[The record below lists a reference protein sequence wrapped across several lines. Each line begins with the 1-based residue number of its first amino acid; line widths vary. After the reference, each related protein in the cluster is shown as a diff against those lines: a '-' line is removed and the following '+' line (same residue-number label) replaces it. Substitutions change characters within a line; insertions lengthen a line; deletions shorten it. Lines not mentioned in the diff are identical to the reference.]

1 MPAPERGSPGSGVF
15 LCGPLPFPWA
25 PRCGI
30 LEKTPKEDDT
40 LWKSA
45 PPPLADL
52 AAVTALEAACFPGGG
67 RRGASFQA
75 RLPPSPDSFWLL
87 VEGGR
92 VLAMV
97 NGMVTQQPDLTDA
110 MYDDASLHDP
120 AGPWQMIFGVATH
133 PDCRCRGYAGTLL
146 RHAIQETRPGER
158 QGWCSPAR
166 RSWSP
171 TTPGSALSAR
181 GASASQHG
189 GRPGTKCA
197 CGCDPPPACCT
208 LLTGLPVSG
217 IIPNNVSDFRSV
229 TWL

>member
-1 MPAPERGSPGSGVF
+1 MEIRTA
-15 LCGPLPFPWA
+15 
-25 PRCGI
+25 
-30 LEKTPKEDDT
+30 TP
-40 LWKSA
+40 
-45 PPPLADL
+45 ADL
-52 AAVTALEAACFPGGG
+52 AAVTALEAACFPPAEAAGE
-67 RRGASFQA
+67 ASFQA
-75 RLPPSPDSFWLL
+75 RLTAFPDSFWLL

-133 PDCRCRGYAGTLL
+133 PDCR
-146 RHAIQETRPGER
+146 
-158 QGWCSPAR
+158 
-166 RSWSP
+166 
-171 TTPGSALSAR
+171 
-181 GASASQHG
+181 
-189 GRPGTKCA
+189 
-197 CGCDPPPACCT
+197 T

>member
-1 MPAPERGSPGSGVF
+1 MEIRTA
-15 LCGPLPFPWA
+15 
-25 PRCGI
+25 
-30 LEKTPKEDDT
+30 TP
-40 LWKSA
+40 
-45 PPPLADL
+45 ADL
-52 AAVTALEAACFPGGG
+52 AAVTALEAACFPPAEAAGE
-67 RRGASFQA
+67 ASFQA
-75 RLPPSPDSFWLL
+75 RLAAFPDSFWLL
-87 VEGGR
+87 VEGDR

-146 RHAIQETRPGER
+146 RHAIQETRARGKA
-158 QGWCSPAR
+158 GWCSPAR
-166 RSWSP
+166 NSWPP

-181 GASASQHG
+181 DPRPPSTA

-197 CGCDPPPACCT
+197 CGCDPRPLACRT

-217 IIPNNVSDFRSV
+217 IIPNNVSDFRSA

>member
-1 MPAPERGSPGSGVF
+1 MEIRTA
-15 LCGPLPFPWA
+15 
-25 PRCGI
+25 
-30 LEKTPKEDDT
+30 T
-40 LWKSA
+40 
-45 PPPLADL
+45 LADL
-52 AAVTALEAACFPGGG
+52 AAVTALEAACFPPAEAAGE
-67 RRGASFQA
+67 ASFQA
-75 RLPPSPDSFWLL
+75 RLARLPRLL
-87 VEGGR
+87 LAAGGR
-92 VLAMV
+92 GPGAGPWS

-120 AGPWQMIFGVATH
+120 AGPWQMIIGVATH

-146 RHAIQETRPGER
+146 RHGPSRRPGPGER

-166 RSWSP
+166 NSWSP

-181 GASASQHG
+181 GPRPPSMA

-197 CGCDPPPACCT
+197 CGCDPRPPACRT